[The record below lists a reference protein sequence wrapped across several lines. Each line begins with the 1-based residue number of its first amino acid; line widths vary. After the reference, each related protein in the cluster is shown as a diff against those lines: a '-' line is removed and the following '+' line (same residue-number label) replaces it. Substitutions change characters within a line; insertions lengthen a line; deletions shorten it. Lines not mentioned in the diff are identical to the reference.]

1 MKKKVRFFQSVNFK
15 IALAFI
21 LILLISIEIIGAYFI
36 RGLERSTIKNF
47 TDNMK
52 DQAAALAPS
61 FANELGQ
68 KETDETYDNIQ
79 RIIENSRS
87 TDVVEIR
94 VVDANGIIMG
104 ASPLTDNTL
113 IGKKNDYQ
121 DINDLSY
128 LTKTAYD
135 EDTNRRVFIVVQPIL
150 STTGDTVVGALFMK
164 SDIEKQY
171 SEIRDTAFIF
181 VTASLLAAAISIV
194 VAVLVARS
202 ITQPIGEMQEQAMR
216 IARGDYS
223 RRVTVYG
230 KDELGQL
237 AETFNQLGERIEETQ
252 DAMESERNR
261 LDSVLSHMTDGV
273 IATDRRGKVTS
284 INEMAMT
291 LLNVKGEEVIG
302 ESILELLG
310 IEEDYT
316 LRKLLEK
323 PDEMLIHRENPYRG
337 TVILRTDFAM
347 IRRESGFISGLVAV
361 MHDVTEQEKTE
372 QERREFVSNVS
383 HELRTPLTSMR
394 SYIEALSEGAW
405 KDEEIAPN
413 FLKVTLDET
422 DRMIRMIND
431 LLDLSRMDSQQSNL
445 QLEYININ
453 ELVSFVLDRFD
464 MIMNNEEK
472 GKKYR
477 IRRDFT
483 QRELWAEVDPD
494 KIIQVIDNI
503 MNNAIKYSPD
513 GGTITVHLS
522 ETHNNIL
529 LSITDQGLGIPKK
542 DLQKVFDRFYRVDKA
557 RARKQGGTG
566 LGLAITKEVI
576 KAHGGNIWV
585 ESQEGRGSTFYITLP
600 YEPYEEDWW
609 EWSDRKK
616 SFE

>member
-61 FANELGQ
+61 FANEVGQ

-79 RIIENSRS
+79 RIIENSRT
-87 TDVVEIR
+87 TDVLEVR

-104 ASPLTDNTL
+104 AAPLTDKSL

-135 EDTNRRVFIVVQPIL
+135 EDTNRRVYIVVQPIL

-302 ESILELLG
+302 QSILELLG

-323 PDEMLIHRENPYRG
+323 PDEMLINRENPYRG
-337 TVILRTDFAM
+337 NVVLRTDFAM

-431 LLDLSRMDSQQSNL
+431 LLDLSRMDSQQATL

-464 MIMNNEEK
+464 MMMNNEEK

-483 QRELWAEVDPD
+483 QRDLWAEVDTD

-529 LSITDQGLGIPKK
+529 LSISDQGLGIPKK

-585 ESQEGRGSTFYITLP
+585 ESQEGRGSTFFITLP
-600 YEPYEEDWW
+600 YEPYEEDIW
-609 EWSDRKK
+609 E
-616 SFE
+616 

>member
-68 KETDETYDNIQ
+68 KETTETYDNIQ

-87 TDVVEIR
+87 TDVIEIR

-135 EDTNRRVFIVVQPIL
+135 EDTNRRVYIVVQPIL
-150 STTGDTVVGALFMK
+150 SATGDTVVGALFMK

-171 SEIRDTAFIF
+171 TEIRDTAFIF

-252 DAMESERNR
+252 DVMESERNR

-291 LLNVKGEEVIG
+291 LLNVKGEDVIG
-302 ESILELLG
+302 QSILELLD

-431 LLDLSRMDSQQSNL
+431 LLDLSRMDSQQSTL

-453 ELVSFVLDRFD
+453 ELLSFVLDRFD

-609 EWSDRKK
+609 E
-616 SFE
+616 

>member
-61 FANELGQ
+61 FANEVGQ

-79 RIIENSRS
+79 RIIENSRT
-87 TDVVEIR
+87 TDVLEVR

-104 ASPLTDNTL
+104 AAPLTDKSL

-135 EDTNRRVFIVVQPIL
+135 EDTNRRVYIVVQPIL

-302 ESILELLG
+302 QSILELLG

-323 PDEMLIHRENPYRG
+323 PDEMLINRENPYRG
-337 TVILRTDFAM
+337 NVVLRTDFAM

-431 LLDLSRMDSQQSNL
+431 LLDLSRMDSQQATL

-464 MIMNNEEK
+464 MMMNNEEK

-483 QRELWAEVDPD
+483 QRDLWAEVDTD

-529 LSITDQGLGIPKK
+529 LSISDQGLGIPKK

-585 ESQEGRGSTFYITLP
+585 ESQEGRGSTFFITLP

-609 EWSDRKK
+609 E
-616 SFE
+616 

>member
-87 TDVVEIR
+87 TDVIEIR

-135 EDTNRRVFIVVQPIL
+135 EDTNRRVYIVVQPIL
-150 STTGDTVVGALFMK
+150 SATGDTVVGALFMK

-302 ESILELLG
+302 QSILELLG

-337 TVILRTDFAM
+337 TVVLRTDFAM

-431 LLDLSRMDSQQSNL
+431 LLDLSRMDSQQAAL

-453 ELVSFVLDRFD
+453 ELLSFVLDRFD
-464 MIMNNEEK
+464 MIMNNDEK

-542 DLQKVFDRFYRVDKA
+542 DLQRVFDRFYRVDKA

-609 EWSDRKK
+609 E
-616 SFE
+616 

>member
-135 EDTNRRVFIVVQPIL
+135 EDTDRRVFIVVQPIL

-405 KDEEIAPN
+405 KDGEIAPN

-609 EWSDRKK
+609 E
-616 SFE
+616 

>member
-513 GGTITVHLS
+513 GGTITMHLS

-576 KAHGGNIWV
+576 KAHGGTIWV

-609 EWSDRKK
+609 E
-616 SFE
+616 

>member
-61 FANELGQ
+61 FANEVGQ

-79 RIIENSRS
+79 RIIENSRT
-87 TDVVEIR
+87 TDVLEVR

-104 ASPLTDNTL
+104 AAPLTDKSL

-135 EDTNRRVFIVVQPIL
+135 EDTNRRVYIVVQPIL

-302 ESILELLG
+302 QSILELLG

-323 PDEMLIHRENPYRG
+323 PDEMLINRENPYRG
-337 TVILRTDFAM
+337 NVVLRTDFAM

-431 LLDLSRMDSQQSNL
+431 LLDLSRMDSQQATL

-464 MIMNNEEK
+464 MMMNNEEK
-472 GKKYR
+472 
-477 IRRDFT
+477 
-483 QRELWAEVDPD
+483 
-494 KIIQVIDNI
+494 
-503 MNNAIKYSPD
+503 
-513 GGTITVHLS
+513 
-522 ETHNNIL
+522 
-529 LSITDQGLGIPKK
+529 
-542 DLQKVFDRFYRVDKA
+542 
-557 RARKQGGTG
+557 
-566 LGLAITKEVI
+566 
-576 KAHGGNIWV
+576 
-585 ESQEGRGSTFYITLP
+585 
-600 YEPYEEDWW
+600 
-609 EWSDRKK
+609 
-616 SFE
+616 

>member
-135 EDTNRRVFIVVQPIL
+135 EDTNRRVFIMVQPIL

-609 EWSDRKK
+609 E
-616 SFE
+616 

>member
-1 MKKKVRFFQSVNFK
+1 
-15 IALAFI
+15 
-21 LILLISIEIIGAYFI
+21 
-36 RGLERSTIKNF
+36 
-47 TDNMK
+47 
-52 DQAAALAPS
+52 
-61 FANELGQ
+61 
-68 KETDETYDNIQ
+68 
-79 RIIENSRS
+79 
-87 TDVVEIR
+87 
-94 VVDANGIIMG
+94 
-104 ASPLTDNTL
+104 
-113 IGKKNDYQ
+113 
-121 DINDLSY
+121 
-128 LTKTAYD
+128 
-135 EDTNRRVFIVVQPIL
+135 
-150 STTGDTVVGALFMK
+150 
-164 SDIEKQY
+164 
-171 SEIRDTAFIF
+171 
-181 VTASLLAAAISIV
+181 
-194 VAVLVARS
+194 
-202 ITQPIGEMQEQAMR
+202 
-216 IARGDYS
+216 
-223 RRVTVYG
+223 
-230 KDELGQL
+230 
-237 AETFNQLGERIEETQ
+237 
-252 DAMESERNR
+252 
-261 LDSVLSHMTDGV
+261 
-273 IATDRRGKVTS
+273 
-284 INEMAMT
+284 
-291 LLNVKGEEVIG
+291 
-302 ESILELLG
+302 
-310 IEEDYT
+310 
-316 LRKLLEK
+316 
-323 PDEMLIHRENPYRG
+323 
-337 TVILRTDFAM
+337 
-347 IRRESGFISGLVAV
+347 
-361 MHDVTEQEKTE
+361 
-372 QERREFVSNVS
+372 
-383 HELRTPLTSMR
+383 MR

-431 LLDLSRMDSQQSNL
+431 LLDLSRMDSQQSTL

-453 ELVSFVLDRFD
+453 ELLSFVLDRFD

-609 EWSDRKK
+609 E
-616 SFE
+616 

>member
-68 KETDETYDNIQ
+68 KETAETYDNIQ

-87 TDVVEIR
+87 TDVIEIR

-135 EDTNRRVFIVVQPIL
+135 EDTNRRVYIVVQPIL
-150 STTGDTVVGALFMK
+150 SATGDTVVGALFMK

-171 SEIRDTAFIF
+171 TEIRDTAFIF

-252 DAMESERNR
+252 DVMESERNR

-291 LLNVKGEEVIG
+291 LLNVKGEDVIG
-302 ESILELLG
+302 QSILELLD

-431 LLDLSRMDSQQSNL
+431 LLDLSRMDSQQSTL

-453 ELVSFVLDRFD
+453 ELLSFVLDRFD

-609 EWSDRKK
+609 E
-616 SFE
+616 

>member
-87 TDVVEIR
+87 TDVIEIR

-135 EDTNRRVFIVVQPIL
+135 EDTNRRVYIVVQPIL
-150 STTGDTVVGALFMK
+150 SATGDTVVGALFMK

-302 ESILELLG
+302 QSILELLG

-323 PDEMLIHRENPYRG
+323 PDEMLIHRENSYRG
-337 TVILRTDFAM
+337 TVVLRTDFAM

-431 LLDLSRMDSQQSNL
+431 LLDLSRMDSQQAAL

-453 ELVSFVLDRFD
+453 ELLSFVLDRFD
-464 MIMNNEEK
+464 MIMNNDEK

-542 DLQKVFDRFYRVDKA
+542 DLQRVFDRFYRVDKA

-609 EWSDRKK
+609 E
-616 SFE
+616 

>member
-576 KAHGGNIWV
+576 KAHGGTIWV

-609 EWSDRKK
+609 E
-616 SFE
+616 

>member
-405 KDEEIAPN
+405 KDEKIAPN

-576 KAHGGNIWV
+576 KAHGGTIWV

-609 EWSDRKK
+609 E
-616 SFE
+616 

>member
-68 KETDETYDNIQ
+68 KETNETYDNIQ

-576 KAHGGNIWV
+576 KAHGGTIWV

-609 EWSDRKK
+609 E
-616 SFE
+616 

>member
-68 KETDETYDNIQ
+68 KETNETYDNIQ

-405 KDEEIAPN
+405 KDEKIAPN

-576 KAHGGNIWV
+576 KAHGGTIWV

-609 EWSDRKK
+609 E
-616 SFE
+616 

>member
-529 LSITDQGLGIPKK
+529 LSITDQGLGIPQK

-576 KAHGGNIWV
+576 KAHGGTIWV

-609 EWSDRKK
+609 E
-616 SFE
+616 